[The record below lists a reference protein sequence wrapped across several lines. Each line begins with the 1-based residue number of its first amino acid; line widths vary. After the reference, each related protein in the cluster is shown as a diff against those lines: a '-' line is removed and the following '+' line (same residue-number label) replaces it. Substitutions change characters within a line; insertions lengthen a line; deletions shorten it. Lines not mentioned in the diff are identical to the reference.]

1 MAGPAAAAHLGAGGD
16 VSEGAGYSGT
26 PLVRKLG
33 LKEGMA
39 VRLLGAPDD
48 YWELLGGAPS
58 DLGVTSARE
67 GEDAIDFTHLFA
79 AGQEALEDGFR
90 SAREAMAEDGMV
102 WASWP
107 KKSSGVETEIGKS
120 DVMAAGKAVGLV
132 DVKVCAV
139 DATWSGLKFVI
150 PVADRG

>member
-1 MAGPAAAAHLGAGGD
+1 MT
-16 VSEGAGYSGT
+16 EGAGYSGT

-33 LKEGMA
+33 LKGGMT
-39 VRLLGAPDD
+39 VRLRGAPER

-58 DLGVTSARE
+58 DLGVAAARE
-67 GEDAIDFTHLFA
+67 GDGPVDFTHLFA
-79 AGQEALEDGFR
+79 SDRRTLDAAFR
-90 SAREAMAEDGMV
+90 SARDEMAEDGMV

-107 KKSSGVETEIGKS
+107 KKSSDVESEIGKS
-120 DVMAAGKAVGLV
+120 HVMAAGEAVGLV

-150 PVADRG
+150 PVDERG

>member
-1 MAGPAAAAHLGAGGD
+1 MTESAGF
-16 VSEGAGYSGT
+16 SGT

-33 LKEGMA
+33 LKAGMT
-39 VRLLGAPDD
+39 VRLLGAPDS
-48 YWELLGGAPS
+48 YWDLLGGTPS
-58 DLGVTSARE
+58 ELGVTTA
-67 GEDAIDFTHLFA
+67 GESDGPADFAHLFA
-79 AGQEALEDGFR
+79 SDREALETRFR
-90 SAREAMAEDGMV
+90 SARDGMAEDGMV

-107 KKSSGVETEIGKS
+107 KQSSGVESEVGQF
-120 DVMAAGKAVGLV
+120 DVMAAGDAVGLV

>member
-1 MAGPAAAAHLGAGGD
+1 MSDA
-16 VSEGAGYSGT
+16 AGYSGT

-33 LKEGMA
+33 LKKGMT
-39 VRLLGAPDD
+39 VRLRGAPER
-48 YWELLGGAPS
+48 YWDLLGGAPS
-58 DLGVTSARE
+58 DLGVTNVGE
-67 GEDAIDFTHLFA
+67 GGDGVDFTHLFA
-79 AGQEALEDGFR
+79 SDRETLEDGFR

-107 KKSSGVETEIGKS
+107 KKSSDVESEIGKS

-150 PVADRG
+150 PVDERG